1 MTGKPVP
8 CEGGGAIRRAAR
20 SSAAGFSLVEVLIA
34 IVVLGLGLL
43 GLASVFPAIIA
54 QQREATDQIQGMLA
68 AETAASTLQVSADLM
83 NWENLLLD
91 PRWPLSSA
99 VSFECLGGTFPY
111 VPRQGVD
118 PNDPMEAGEQA
129 TFWHIRDRSRNFGP
143 GISLNLDTGVVE
155 LAWAIDAGG
164 CDPTQVAT
172 NGVVVP
178 TGSFQPNPP
187 SLLPPSSRVIP
198 PPFSGSEPR
207 YVWDALA
214 RRTGANEV
222 ELAVFVRRIQP
233 LRLRTGE
240 TVSKALTRS
249 SGPLLPVSTGG
260 DGTGTYSPPLVAEAW
275 GVDRGKLRAERRLD
289 LIRVQTPGSSVHGD
303 FLDFAAGADDL
314 PFLHAVGQR
323 FVDNLGVVRTVTEV
337 VEEGGQTLLR
347 VDPPYRAREL
357 DSGTEGQGTSQE
369 PPGPVLPVSQRLFQI
384 VFTREAPAQ
393 IVVRKV
399 SR

>member
-83 NWENLLLD
+83 NWEHLLLD

-129 TFWHIRDRSRNFGP
+129 TFWHLRDRDSNFGP

-187 SLLPPSSRVIP
+187 SLIPPSSRLVP
-198 PPFSGSEPR
+198 PPFSGSEPQ

-214 RRTGANEV
+214 RRNGANQV

-233 LRLRTGE
+233 LRLRLKLS
-240 TVSKALTRS
+240 VSWEFRYVLHSSLRS
-249 SGPLLPVSTGG
+249 V
-260 DGTGTYSPPLVAEAW
+260 
-275 GVDRGKLRAERRLD
+275 
-289 LIRVQTPGSSVHGD
+289 
-303 FLDFAAGADDL
+303 
-314 PFLHAVGQR
+314 
-323 FVDNLGVVRTVTEV
+323 TVTPR
-337 VEEGGQTLLR
+337 LR
-347 VDPPYRAREL
+347 RHISCSASAICL
-357 DSGTEGQGTSQE
+357 WLSC
-369 PPGPVLPVSQRLFQI
+369 VL
-384 VFTREAPAQ
+384 
-393 IVVRKV
+393 
-399 SR
+399 

>member
-91 PRWPLSSA
+91 PRWPLGSTNSYD
-99 VSFECLGGTFPY
+99 CLGGTFAR
-111 VPRQGVD
+111 VRQGDD
-118 PNDPMEAGEQA
+118 PNNVWSQA
-129 TFWHIRDRSRNFGP
+129 TFWHLRERGGVLGP
-143 GISLNLDTGVVE
+143 GIRLDRASGVVE
-155 LAWAIDAGG
+155 FAWSDDQGG
-164 CDPTQVAT
+164 CDPAL
-172 NGVVVP
+172 
-178 TGSFQPNPP
+178 GSGGLIPLSGTVQPDPP
-187 SLLPPSSRVIP
+187 SLLPPSSRVVP
-198 PPFSGSEPR
+198 PPFSGSEPK
-207 YVWDALA
+207 YVWDVLA
-214 RRTGANEV
+214 RRTASNEV

-240 TVSKALTRS
+240 TVSEALTRS

-260 DGTGTYSPPLVAEAW
+260 DGTGAYSPPLVARAF
-275 GVDRGKLRAERRLD
+275 GVDRSKPRRERRLD
-289 LIRVQTPGSSVHGD
+289 LIQVSSDRGEIDSAFDD
-303 FLDFAAGADDL
+303 FWCDPSDL